1 MANIHVMQKM
11 FSIVDQLAAIPK
23 NIPRT
28 FEGNAK
34 DGPPTNGMG
43 TTNVNDEDS
52 GANLVGL

>member
-1 MANIHVMQKM
+1 MQKV
-11 FSIVDQLAAIPK
+11 FSIVDELAAIPK

-52 GANLVGL
+52 GVDLVGL